1 MWKSNNLFMDVV
13 FVSNFMNHHQ
23 VSLCDALYNSTGG
36 SFLFVETEQMPQPF
50 RNAGYPDLRRAYI
63 VKAWE
68 SEEAKQRALEL
79 CTNADVLIAGGG
91 KFVIPYEKDR
101 LLNNKL
107 TFEYAERSLKRG
119 WINLFSPTNIKMQF
133 YYHTLFYNRPFYKL
147 CASAYTAKDMYLQ
160 HAFKGKCFKF
170 GYFPNIADLNID
182 DILEKRSQND
192 CIRILWCARFI
203 GWKHPEMAILLAERL
218 YKRGFDFELN
228 MIGSGPLYDGIK
240 AMIHDKGLSSC
251 VHLLGNCP
259 NEEVLDKMSKHHIF
273 LFTSDRNEGWGA
285 VLNEAMG
292 RGCCPVASHLI
303 GSVPFM
309 LKNKHNGMIF
319 ESGDLDSLVKNV
331 EFLLNDR
338 KAMKEMSV
346 NAYST
351 VRELWNPSVVAERLL
366 NVFDG
371 LLRNDTI
378 DLYKDGPLSKATPI
392 SEAYNFD

>member
-1 MWKSNNLFMDVV
+1 MNVV
-13 FVSNFMNHHQ
+13 FVSDFMNHHQ
-23 VSLCDALYNSTGG
+23 VALCDALYNMTGG
-36 SFLFVETEQMPQPF
+36 DFLFVETEQMPQTF
-50 RNAGYPDLRRAYI
+50 RTAGYPDFSRTYI

-68 SEEAKQRALEL
+68 SEEGKKRALKL

-101 LLNNKL
+101 LLKNKI

-147 CASAYTAKDMYLQ
+147 CASAYTANDMYFQ
-160 HAFKGKCFKF
+160 HAFKGKCFKY
-170 GYFPNIADLNID
+170 GYFPNISNLNID

-192 CIRILWCARFI
+192 CIRLLWCARFI
-203 GWKHPEMAILLAERL
+203 EWKHPEMAILLAERL
-218 YKRGFDFELN
+218 YKKGYGFELN
-228 MIGSGPLYDGIK
+228 MIGSGSLYNSIE
-240 AMIHDKGLSSC
+240 AMIHDKGLASC

-259 NEEVLDKMSKHHIF
+259 NEEVLDKMLKHHIF

-331 EFLLNDR
+331 EFLLDNR
-338 KAMKEMSV
+338 NVMKEMSV

-366 NVFDG
+366 NVFDSMLNG
-371 LLRNDTI
+371 NTVE
-378 DLYKDGPLSKATPI
+378 LYKDGPLSKAVPTC
-392 SEAYNFD
+392 ETYKMD